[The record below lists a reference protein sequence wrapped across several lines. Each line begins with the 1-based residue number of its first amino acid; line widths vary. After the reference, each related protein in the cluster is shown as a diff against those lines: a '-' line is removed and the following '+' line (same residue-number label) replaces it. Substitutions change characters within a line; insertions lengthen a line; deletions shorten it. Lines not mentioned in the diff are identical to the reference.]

1 MQVQL
6 DQYSERLRKG
16 CKKRKQAKEN
26 EVVLVGEIYSRGDGR
41 ERRREEEERI
51 VR

>member
-6 DQYSERLRKG
+6 GQYSERLRKS